1 MNSTQAVCL
10 PSLDI
15 LDLTGNDLC
24 RSPLAKPSRALST
37 WSPKGHKQANLRL
50 TRRPSMAFRPAE
62 LIPGWEGDE
71 GRALVYRYLCLH
83 SRLTVKKTGFSR

>member
-62 LIPGWEGDE
+62 LIPGLGRRR
-71 GRALVYRYLCLH
+71 GRAFGVPLCLASSVMIYSIRYL
-83 SRLTVKKTGFSR
+83 R

>member
-71 GRALVYRYLCLH
+71 GRALVYRCVWRH
-83 SRLTVKKTGFSR
+83 PS